1 MELNDDGTPEK
12 YTKMINRTSNSP
24 IKSKSRENLATYQSY
39 SSLDGA
45 YSDKNRAKYLAKK

>member
-24 IKSKSRENLATYQSY
+24 IKSKSRENLGTYQSY

-45 YSDKNRAKYLAKK
+45 YSDKNRAKY